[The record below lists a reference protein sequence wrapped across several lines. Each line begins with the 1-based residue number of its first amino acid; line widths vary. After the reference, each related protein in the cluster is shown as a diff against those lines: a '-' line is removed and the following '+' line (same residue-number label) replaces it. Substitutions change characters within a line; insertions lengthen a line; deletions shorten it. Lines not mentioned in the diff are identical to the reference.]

1 MANGCSSYR
10 IEKMANFIEM
20 TDSIWGTVNNIEESC
35 YKLKNVANVLEIMA
49 VAETG
54 EPESGALWL
63 MRDNIIELTDKIEA
77 YTQDLLDCRREI
89 MDAMNKPKKGTIKPK
104 KGKKE

>member
-1 MANGCSSYR
+1 MS
-10 IEKMANFIEM
+10 NFESRFKFETM
-20 TDSIWGTVNNIEESC
+20 TDGIWGTVNQIEESC

-49 VAETG
+49 VAEVG

-63 MRDNIIELTDKIEA
+63 MRDNIIELTDKIEK

-89 MDAMNKPKKGTIKPK
+89 IDEMNKPKKGTIQPK